1 MWAFVTAAPCMVGCD
16 SNPQEGH
23 TPAGGSVDGW
33 LRRFVVLL
41 PQNQLSD
48 GGIITNWIDS
58 ADWVTGIEYRR
69 AARWK
74 HLRSRLCQLSWSDR
88 WDGVYTS
95 RQGMRVLAGLDASA
109 GWS

>member
-1 MWAFVTAAPCMVGCD
+1 MVGCD
-16 SNPQEGH
+16 STPQEGH
-23 TPAGGSVDGW
+23 TPSGGW

-69 AARWK
+69 AARCK
-74 HLRSRLCQLSWSDR
+74 HLTSRLSVPAIMVR
-88 WDGVYTS
+88 P
-95 RQGMRVLAGLDASA
+95 M
-109 GWS
+109 GWRLHQSPRHERPPRA